1 MTVLEKNPV
10 KILIVDDRQDNLMSI
25 GSILERENYNIVH
38 ATSGRAAL
46 KILLKEYDFSMILM
60 DVMMPDMN
68 GFETASLIYE
78 RDKLKDIPI
87 IFITAHNYEDEAI
100 YKGYRVGAVDFIYK
114 PINPELLRIKV
125 GLFVELYRKTQTLIA
140 TEQHLLRLN
149 ASLQKEIEEKEISEL
164 KVRELNNQLVK
175 SNVHLI
181 SVNEELDRFAFAAS
195 HDLQEPLRKIRVFS
209 DLILSKK
216 GKTEDVE
223 KYMVKITN
231 AAARMQQLVND
242 LLRFSRH
249 ALEGGDFV
257 VTDLNTV
264 VKEAMTELEMKI
276 QSTNALIRI
285 DPLPSIPV
293 IPVLMR
299 QVFFNLISNAIKFK
313 RKETPPEV
321 HIYAENTSATYKV
334 YIKDN
339 GIGIDNQYLEAIF
352 SVFKRLHSYHEIE
365 GTGIGLSICKKIMDQ
380 HNGSITATSETDQ
393 GSTFILSLPEKWPET
408 ATA

>member
-1 MTVLEKNPV
+1 MLERDPV

-25 GSILERENYNIVH
+25 GSILERENYSIVH

-46 KILLKEYDFSMILM
+46 KILLKEYDFSLILM

-78 RDKLKDIPI
+78 RDKLKEIPI
-87 IFITAHNYEDEAI
+87 IFITAHNYEEESI

-125 GLFVELYRKTQTLIA
+125 GLFVELYRKTQSLIA
-140 TEQHLLRLN
+140 QEQKLLRMN
-149 ASLQKEIEEKEISEL
+149 ASLQKEVEERENSEM
-164 KVRELNNQLVK
+164 KVRELNSQLIK
-175 SNVHLI
+175 SNVHLTA
-181 SVNEELDRFAFAAS
+181 VNEELDRFAFAAS

-216 GKTEDVE
+216 GKDEDVE

-249 ALEGGDFV
+249 ALQGGDFV

-276 QSTNALIRI
+276 QATNAVIRI
-285 DPLPSIPV
+285 DALPSIPV

-299 QVFFNLISNAIKFK
+299 QVFFNLLSNAIKFK
-313 RKETPPEV
+313 RKELPPEV
-321 HIYAENTSATYKV
+321 HIYAESSPEKYQV
-334 YIKDN
+334 FVKDN
-339 GIGIDNQYLEAIF
+339 GIGIDSQYLEDIF

-365 GTGIGLSICKKIMDQ
+365 GSGIGLSICKKIMDQ
-380 HNGSITATSETDQ
+380 HNGTITATSVADV
-393 GSTFILSLPEKWPET
+393 GSTFILSLPERFN
-408 ATA
+408 A

>member
-1 MTVLEKNPV
+1 MLERDPV

-46 KILLKEYDFSMILM
+46 KILLKEYDFSLILM

-78 RDKLKDIPI
+78 RDKLKNIPI
-87 IFITAHNYEDEAI
+87 IFITAHNYEEESI

-125 GLFVELYRKTQTLIA
+125 GLFVELYRKTQSLIA
-140 TEQHLLRLN
+140 QEQKLLRMN
-149 ASLQKEIEEKEISEL
+149 ASLQKEVEERENSEM
-164 KVRELNNQLVK
+164 KVRELNSQLIK
-175 SNVHLI
+175 SNVHLTA
-181 SVNEELDRFAFAAS
+181 VNEELDRFAFAAS

-209 DLILSKK
+209 DLILSRK
-216 GKTEDVE
+216 GKDEDVE

-249 ALEGGDFV
+249 ALQGGDFV

-276 QSTNALIRI
+276 QSTNAVIKI
-285 DPLPSIPV
+285 DALPSIPV

-299 QVFFNLISNAIKFK
+299 QVFFNLLSNAIKFK
-313 RKETPPEV
+313 RKELAPEV
-321 HIYAENTSATYKV
+321 HIYAESSSERYQV
-334 YIKDN
+334 FVKDN
-339 GIGIDNQYLEAIF
+339 GIGIDSQYLEDIF

-365 GTGIGLSICKKIMDQ
+365 GSGIGLSICKKIMDQ
-380 HNGSITATSETDQ
+380 HNGTITATSVADV
-393 GSTFILSLPEKWPET
+393 GSTFILSLPDKSGM
-408 ATA
+408 

>member
-1 MTVLEKNPV
+1 MLERDPV

-25 GSILERENYNIVH
+25 GSILERENYSIVH
-38 ATSGRAAL
+38 AASGRAAL
-46 KILLKEYDFSMILM
+46 KILLKEYDFSLILM

-87 IFITAHNYEDEAI
+87 IFITAHNYEEESI

-125 GLFVELYRKTQTLIA
+125 GLFVELYRKTQSLIA
-140 TEQHLLRLN
+140 QEQKLLRMN
-149 ASLQKEIEEKEISEL
+149 ASLQKEVEERENSEM
-164 KVRELNNQLVK
+164 KVRELNSQLIK
-175 SNVHLI
+175 SNVHLTA
-181 SVNEELDRFAFAAS
+181 VNEELDRFAFAAS

-216 GKTEDVE
+216 GKDEDVE

-249 ALEGGDFV
+249 ALQGGDFV
-257 VTDLNTV
+257 VTDLSTV
-264 VKEAMTELEMKI
+264 VKEAMTELEMNI
-276 QSTNALIRI
+276 QATNAVIKI
-285 DPLPSIPV
+285 DALPSVPV

-299 QVFFNLISNAIKFK
+299 QVFFNLLSNALKFR
-313 RKETPPEV
+313 RKELTPEV
-321 HIYAENTSATYKV
+321 HIYAESTPEKYQV
-334 YIKDN
+334 FVKDN
-339 GIGIDNQYLEAIF
+339 GIGIDNQYLEDIF

-365 GTGIGLSICKKIMDQ
+365 GSGIGLSICKKIMDH
-380 HNGSITATSETDQ
+380 HNGTITATSTANV
-393 GSTFILSLPEKWPET
+393 GSTFILSLPDKFGM
-408 ATA
+408 

>member
-1 MTVLEKNPV
+1 VLERDPV

-25 GSILERENYNIVH
+25 GSILERENYSIVH
-38 ATSGRAAL
+38 AASGRAAL
-46 KILLKEYDFSMILM
+46 KILLKEYDFSLILM

-78 RDKLKDIPI
+78 REKLREIPI
-87 IFITAHNYEDEAI
+87 IFITAHNYEEESI

-125 GLFVELYRKTQTLIA
+125 GLFVELYRKTQSLIA
-140 TEQHLLRLN
+140 QEQKLLRMN
-149 ASLQKEIEEKEISEL
+149 ASLQKEVEERENSEM
-164 KVRELNNQLVK
+164 KVRELNSQLLK
-175 SNVHLI
+175 SNVHLTA
-181 SVNEELDRFAFAAS
+181 VNEELDRFAFAAS

-216 GKTEDVE
+216 GKDEDVE

-249 ALEGGDFV
+249 ALQGGDFV

-264 VKEAMTELEMKI
+264 VKEAMTELEMNI
-276 QSTNALIRI
+276 QSTNAVIRI
-285 DPLPSIPV
+285 DALPSIPV

-299 QVFFNLISNAIKFK
+299 QVFFNLLSNAIKFR
-313 RKETPPEV
+313 RKELVPEV
-321 HIYAENTSATYKV
+321 HIYAESSPERYRV
-334 YIKDN
+334 FVKDN
-339 GIGIDNQYLEAIF
+339 GIGIDSQYLEDIF

-365 GTGIGLSICKKIMDQ
+365 GSGIGLSICKKIMDQ
-380 HNGSITATSETDQ
+380 HNGTITATSVADM
-393 GSTFILSLPEKWPET
+393 GSTFILSLPEKIGI
-408 ATA
+408 

>member
-1 MTVLEKNPV
+1 MLERDPV

-25 GSILERENYNIVH
+25 GSILERENYSIVH
-38 ATSGRAAL
+38 AASGRAAL
-46 KILLKEYDFSMILM
+46 KILLKEYDFSLILM

-78 RDKLKDIPI
+78 REKLREIPI
-87 IFITAHNYEDEAI
+87 IFITAHNYEEESI

-125 GLFVELYRKTQTLIA
+125 GLFVELYRKTQSLIA
-140 TEQHLLRLN
+140 QEQKLLRMN
-149 ASLQKEIEEKEISEL
+149 ASLQKEVEERENSEM
-164 KVRELNNQLVK
+164 KVRELNSQLLK
-175 SNVHLI
+175 SNVHLTA
-181 SVNEELDRFAFAAS
+181 VNEELDRFAFAAS

-216 GKTEDVE
+216 GKDEDVE

-249 ALEGGDFV
+249 ALQGGDFV

-264 VKEAMTELEMKI
+264 VKEAMTELEMNI
-276 QSTNALIRI
+276 QSTNAVIRI
-285 DPLPSIPV
+285 DALPSIPV

-299 QVFFNLISNAIKFK
+299 QVFFNLLSNAIKFR
-313 RKETPPEV
+313 RKELVPEV
-321 HIYAENTSATYKV
+321 HIYAESSPERYRV
-334 YIKDN
+334 FVKDN
-339 GIGIDNQYLEAIF
+339 GIGIDSQYLEDIF

-365 GTGIGLSICKKIMDQ
+365 GSGIGLSICKKIMDQ
-380 HNGSITATSETDQ
+380 HNGTITATSVADM
-393 GSTFILSLPEKWPET
+393 GSTFILSLPEKIGI
-408 ATA
+408 